1 MSNSVL
7 QFSKALQNDGFEVQ
21 FELLPVID
29 IDEIQ
34 ERKEILESLN
44 SINAQQKILS
54 QRIDALNTDIERL
67 TNHADALDYS
77 VAVGCGILCGLID
90 SFFVG
95 EFDFDEALQ
104 KSKEQVNKY
113 VESKAEKIRTSETV
127 KKAIENAKRKAAEK
141 GKKLSKEEIE
151 EIKNKVT
158 EGVANKF
165 KKVISGDAE
174 NGTVNAIRR
183 SITKLEE
190 KYKLPSD
197 HAHVGFKGMNSA
209 SHHLADL
216 AHHASPL
223 GLVAAI
229 IGEVFR
235 AGILVDKN
243 GKWHIVYLGLGEDEK
258 KRWLELVIPFV
269 VSGIITWLLNLA
281 VSKYKE
287 EIDKNLPKPIAK
299 VVHELA
305 NAPLAIAILN
315 SVKNVFTNWWG
326 HLSSDMAGSKSTPG
340 GGMGIPGLFVS
351 ILKEISSIPIP
362 PINKTKLPEIIEDIF
377 VKYRFD
383 MRAELAVINEM
394 GKQSVP
400 VIFGDI
406 LVRTFYFVRHLTV
419 ELSEKKDFKEV
430 DWKKTIPM
438 NNRTIVRMMTI
449 ESGTFTAIDIADA
462 AIRST
467 IKNGTPENPL
477 FWKDMILRVNFV
489 GIGRF
494 AIAVSSDV
502 LMGREKATDINERML
517 LYGKYNLL
525 ENSKIFYKQENM
537 WVTAIDTA
545 KAMQHLQKTT
555 YKTVCFYND
564 KINRLDLE
572 WEKLCDNTTKVKS
585 IDPEFAGELLDI
597 LDD

>member
-7 QFSKALQNDGFEVQ
+7 QYSKALQNDGFEVQ

-44 SINAQQKILS
+44 SIDAQQKILS
-54 QRIDALNTDIERL
+54 QRIDVLNTDIERL
-67 TNHADALDYS
+67 TNNADALDYS

-104 KSKEQVNKY
+104 KSKERVNKY

-151 EIKNKVT
+151 EIKKKVA

-197 HAHVGFKGMNSA
+197 NAFKGIKGMNSA
-209 SHHLADL
+209 SHHLDDL
-216 AHHASPL
+216 AHHPTLL

-229 IGEVFR
+229 IGELFH
-235 AGILVDKN
+235 AGIFVDKN
-243 GKWHIVYLGLGEDEK
+243 GDWHIEWLGFDKEDR
-258 KRWLELVIPFV
+258 KRWLELLAPIV
-269 VSGIITWLLNLA
+269 VAGLIAWLLN
-281 VSKYKE
+281 VVNSKYKD
-287 EIDKNLPKPIAK
+287 EIDQKLPAPIRK
-299 VVHELA
+299 IIKTLA
-305 NAPLAIAILN
+305 HAPLAITILN
-315 SVKNVFTNWWG
+315 SIRNVFTNWWG
-326 HLSSDMAGSKSTPG
+326 HLASDMAGSKSSPG
-340 GGMGIPGLFVS
+340 AGMGIPGLFVS
-351 ILKEISSIPIP
+351 IIKEISSIPP
-362 PINKTKLPEIIEDIF
+362 LNYTGLPKIVDEI
-377 VKYRFD
+377 YTQNRFD
-383 MRAELAVINEM
+383 MRAELAVMNEL
-394 GKQSVP
+394 GRQSIP
-400 VIFGDI
+400 VLLGDLI
-406 LVRTFYFVRHLTV
+406 VRSFYFVRHLIS
-419 ELSEKKDFKEV
+419 ELSNKDSFKDV
-430 DWKKTIPM
+430 NWRNVVPI
-438 NNRTIVRMMTI
+438 NNGTIVRMMTI

-502 LMGREKATDINERML
+502 LMGRERAAEINERML

-525 ENSKIFYKQENM
+525 DNSKIFYKQENM
-537 WVTAIDTA
+537 WLTAIDTA
-545 KAMQHLQKTT
+545 KAMQHLQETA

-572 WEKLCDNTTKVKS
+572 WKKLCDNTKKVKS
-585 IDPEFAGELLDI
+585 IDPEFANELSEMLNN
-597 LDD
+597 

>member
-1 MSNSVL
+1 MNSLL
-7 QFSKALQNDGFEVQ
+7 QYSKTLQNDGFEIQ
-21 FELLPVID
+21 FEVLPVVD

-44 SINAQQKILS
+44 SIDTQQKILS

-90 SFFVG
+90 SLFVG

-104 KSKEQVNKY
+104 KSKERVNKY

-141 GKKLSKEEIE
+141 GEKLSKEEIE
-151 EIKNKVT
+151 AIKKKVT

-165 KKVISGDAE
+165 NKVITGDAE

-197 HAHVGFKGMNSA
+197 NAFKGIKGMNSA
-209 SHHLADL
+209 SHHLDDL
-216 AHHASPL
+216 AHHPTLL

-229 IGEVFR
+229 IGELFR
-235 AGILVDKN
+235 AGIFVDKN
-243 GKWHIVYLGLGEDEK
+243 GDWHIEWLGFDKEDR
-258 KRWLELVIPFV
+258 KRWLELLAPIV
-269 VSGIITWLLNLA
+269 VAGLITWLLHVVN
-281 VSKYKE
+281 SKYKD
-287 EIDKNLPKPIAK
+287 EIDQNLPAPIRK
-299 VVHELA
+299 IIKTLA
-305 NAPLAIAILN
+305 NAPLAITILN
-315 SVKNVFTNWWG
+315 SIRNVFTNWWG
-326 HLSSDMAGSKSTPG
+326 HLASDMAGSKSSPG
-340 GGMGIPGLFVS
+340 AGMGIPGLFVS
-351 ILKEISSIPIP
+351 IIKEISSIPP
-362 PINKTKLPEIIEDIF
+362 LNYTGLPKIVDEI
-377 VKYRFD
+377 YTQNRFD
-383 MRAELAVINEM
+383 MRAELAVMNEL
-394 GKQSVP
+394 GRQSIP
-400 VIFGDI
+400 VLLGDLI
-406 LVRTFYFVRHLTV
+406 VRSFYFVRHLIS
-419 ELSEKKDFKEV
+419 ELSNKDSFKDV
-430 DWKKTIPM
+430 NWRNVVPL

-467 IKNGTPENPL
+467 IKNGTPYNPL

-502 LMGREKATDINERML
+502 LMGRERAAEINERML

-525 ENSKIFYKQENM
+525 ENSKIFYKQENT
-537 WVTAIDTA
+537 WLTAIDTA
-545 KAMQHLQKTT
+545 KAMQHLQETA

-564 KINRLDLE
+564 KINRIDLE
-572 WEKLCDNTTKVKS
+572 WENLRENTSKLKS
-585 IDPEFAGELLDI
+585 IDPVFAGELLDI

>member
-7 QFSKALQNDGFEVQ
+7 QYSKALQNDGFEVQ

-44 SINAQQKILS
+44 SIDAQQKILS
-54 QRIDALNTDIERL
+54 QRIDVLNTDIERL
-67 TNHADALDYS
+67 TNYADALDYS

-104 KSKEQVNKY
+104 KSKERVNKY

-151 EIKNKVT
+151 EIKKKVT

-197 HAHVGFKGMNSA
+197 NAFKGIKGMNSA
-209 SHHLADL
+209 SHHLDDL
-216 AHHASPL
+216 AHHPTLL

-229 IGEVFR
+229 IGELFR
-235 AGILVDKN
+235 AGIFVDKN
-243 GKWHIVYLGLGEDEK
+243 GDWHIEWLGFDKEDR
-258 KRWLELVIPFV
+258 KRWLELLAPIV
-269 VSGIITWLLNLA
+269 VAGLIAWLLN
-281 VSKYKE
+281 VVNSKYKD
-287 EIDKNLPKPIAK
+287 EIDQKLPAPIRK
-299 VVHELA
+299 IIKTLA
-305 NAPLAIAILN
+305 NAPLAITILN
-315 SVKNVFTNWWG
+315 SIRNVFTNWWG
-326 HLSSDMAGSKSTPG
+326 HLASDMAGSKSSPG
-340 GGMGIPGLFVS
+340 AGMGIPGLFVS
-351 ILKEISSIPIP
+351 IIKEISSIPP
-362 PINKTKLPEIIEDIF
+362 LNYTGLPKIVDEI
-377 VKYRFD
+377 YTQNRFD
-383 MRAELAVINEM
+383 MRAELAVMNEL
-394 GKQSVP
+394 GRQSIP
-400 VIFGDI
+400 VLLGDLI
-406 LVRTFYFVRHLTV
+406 VRSFYFVRHLIS
-419 ELSEKKDFKEV
+419 ELSNKDSFKDV
-430 DWKKTIPM
+430 NWRNVVPI
-438 NNRTIVRMMTI
+438 NNGTIVRMMTI

-502 LMGREKATDINERML
+502 LMGRERAAEINERML

-537 WVTAIDTA
+537 WLTAIDTA
-545 KAMQHLQKTT
+545 KAMQHLQETA

-572 WEKLCDNTTKVKS
+572 WEKLCDNTKKVKS
-585 IDPEFAGELLDI
+585 IDPEFANELSEMLNN
-597 LDD
+597 

>member
-44 SINAQQKILS
+44 SIDAQQKILS

-67 TNHADALDYS
+67 TNHADAFDYS

-104 KSKEQVNKY
+104 KSKEQVNKF
-113 VESKAEKIRTSETV
+113 VESKAEKIRTSETI

-197 HAHVGFKGMNSA
+197 HAFKGIKGMNSA
-209 SHHLADL
+209 SHHLDDL
-216 AHHASPL
+216 AHHPTLL

-229 IGEVFR
+229 IGELFR
-235 AGILVDKN
+235 AGIFVDKN
-243 GKWHIVYLGLGEDEK
+243 GDWHIEWLGFDKEDR
-258 KRWLELVIPFV
+258 KRWLEILAPIV
-269 VSGIITWLLNLA
+269 VAGLIAWLLN
-281 VSKYKE
+281 VVNSKYKD
-287 EIDKNLPKPIAK
+287 EIDQKLPAPIRK
-299 VVHELA
+299 IIKTLA
-305 NAPLAIAILN
+305 NAPLAITILN
-315 SVKNVFTNWWG
+315 SIRNVFTNWWG
-326 HLSSDMAGSKSTPG
+326 HLASDMAGSKSSPG
-340 GGMGIPGLFVS
+340 AGMGIPGLFVS
-351 ILKEISSIPIP
+351 IIKEISSIPP
-362 PINKTKLPEIIEDIF
+362 LNYTGLPKIVNEI
-377 VKYRFD
+377 YTQNRFD
-383 MRAELAVINEM
+383 MRAELAVMNEL
-394 GKQSVP
+394 GRQSIP
-400 VIFGDI
+400 VLLGDLI
-406 LVRTFYFVRHLTV
+406 VRIFYFVRHLIS
-419 ELSEKKDFKEV
+419 ELSNKDSFKDV
-430 DWKKTIPM
+430 NWRNVVPI
-438 NNRTIVRMMTI
+438 NNGTIVRMMAI

-494 AIAVSSDV
+494 VIAISSDIF
-502 LMGREKATDINERML
+502 MGREGAIDINERIL
-517 LYGKYNLL
+517 LYGKYIHL
-525 ENSKIFYKQENM
+525 ENSKVFYKQGNM
-537 WVTAIDTA
+537 WLTAIDTA
-545 KAMQHLQKTT
+545 KAMQHLRETA
-555 YKTVCFYND
+555 YKTICFYKD
-564 KINRLDLE
+564 KINKLDSE
-572 WEKLCDNTTKVKS
+572 WDKLHKNTTKLKS
-585 IDPEFAGELLDI
+585 IDPVFADELLDI

>member
-7 QFSKALQNDGFEVQ
+7 QYSKVLQNDGFEVQ

-44 SINAQQKILS
+44 SIDAQQKILS
-54 QRIDALNTDIERL
+54 QKIDALNTDIERL

-104 KSKEQVNKY
+104 KSKERVNKY

-151 EIKNKVT
+151 EIKKKVA

-197 HAHVGFKGMNSA
+197 NAFKGIKGMNSA
-209 SHHLADL
+209 SHHLDDL
-216 AHHASPL
+216 AHHPTLL

-229 IGEVFR
+229 IGELFR
-235 AGILVDKN
+235 AGIFVDKN
-243 GKWHIVYLGLGEDEK
+243 GDWHIEWLGFDKEDR
-258 KRWLELVIPFV
+258 KRWLELLAPIV
-269 VSGIITWLLNLA
+269 VAGLIAWLLN
-281 VSKYKE
+281 VVNSKYKD
-287 EIDKNLPKPIAK
+287 EIDQKLPAPIRK
-299 VVHELA
+299 IIKTLA
-305 NAPLAIAILN
+305 HTPLAITILN
-315 SVKNVFTNWWG
+315 SIRNVFTNWWG
-326 HLSSDMAGSKSTPG
+326 HLASDMAGSKSSPG
-340 GGMGIPGLFVS
+340 AGMGIPGLFVS
-351 ILKEISSIPIP
+351 IIKEISSIPP
-362 PINKTKLPEIIEDIF
+362 LNYTGLPKIVDEI
-377 VKYRFD
+377 YTQNRFD
-383 MRAELAVINEM
+383 MRAELAVMNEL
-394 GKQSVP
+394 GRQSIP
-400 VIFGDI
+400 VLLGDLI
-406 LVRTFYFVRHLTV
+406 VRSFYFVRHLIS
-419 ELSEKKDFKEV
+419 ELSNKDSFKDV
-430 DWKKTIPM
+430 NWRNVVPI
-438 NNRTIVRMMTI
+438 NNGTIVRMMTI

-477 FWKDMILRVNFV
+477 FWKDMILRVNIV

-502 LMGREKATDINERML
+502 LMGRERAAEINERML

-525 ENSKIFYKQENM
+525 DNSKIFYKQENM
-537 WVTAIDTA
+537 WLTAIDTA
-545 KAMQHLQKTT
+545 KAMQHLQETA

-572 WEKLCDNTTKVKS
+572 WEKLCDNTKKVKS
-585 IDPEFAGELLDI
+585 IDPEFANELSEMLNN
-597 LDD
+597 

>member
-1 MSNSVL
+1 MNSLL
-7 QFSKALQNDGFEVQ
+7 QYSKTLQNDGFEIQ
-21 FELLPVID
+21 FEMLPVVD

-44 SINAQQKILS
+44 SIDTQQKILS

-90 SFFVG
+90 SLFVG

-104 KSKEQVNKY
+104 KSKERVNKY

-141 GKKLSKEEIE
+141 REKLSKEEIE
-151 EIKNKVT
+151 AIKKKVT

-165 KKVISGDAE
+165 NKVITGDAE

-197 HAHVGFKGMNSA
+197 NAFKGIKGMNSA
-209 SHHLADL
+209 SHHLDDL
-216 AHHASPL
+216 AHHPTLL

-229 IGEVFR
+229 IGELFR
-235 AGILVDKN
+235 AGIFVDKN
-243 GKWHIVYLGLGEDEK
+243 GDWHIEWLGFDKEDR
-258 KRWLELVIPFV
+258 KRWLELLAPIV
-269 VSGIITWLLNLA
+269 VAGLITWLLHVVN
-281 VSKYKE
+281 SKYKD
-287 EIDKNLPKPIAK
+287 EIDQNLPAPIRK
-299 VVHELA
+299 IIKTLA
-305 NAPLAIAILN
+305 NAPLAITILN
-315 SVKNVFTNWWG
+315 SIRNVFTNWWG
-326 HLSSDMAGSKSTPG
+326 HLASDMAGSKSSPG
-340 GGMGIPGLFVS
+340 AGMGIPGLFVS
-351 ILKEISSIPIP
+351 IIKEISSIPP
-362 PINKTKLPEIIEDIF
+362 LNYTGLPKIVDEI
-377 VKYRFD
+377 YTQNRFD
-383 MRAELAVINEM
+383 MRAELAVMNEL
-394 GKQSVP
+394 GRQSIP
-400 VIFGDI
+400 VLLGDLI
-406 LVRTFYFVRHLTV
+406 VRSFYFVRHLIS
-419 ELSEKKDFKEV
+419 ELSNKDSFKDV
-430 DWKKTIPM
+430 NWRNVVPL

-467 IKNGTPENPL
+467 IKNGTPYNPL

-502 LMGREKATDINERML
+502 LMGRERAAEINERML

-525 ENSKIFYKQENM
+525 ENSKIFYKQENT
-537 WVTAIDTA
+537 WLTAIDTA
-545 KAMQHLQKTT
+545 KAMQHLQETA

-564 KINRLDLE
+564 KINRIDLE
-572 WEKLCDNTTKVKS
+572 WENLRENTSKLKS
-585 IDPEFAGELLDI
+585 IDPVFAGELLDI

>member
-7 QFSKALQNDGFEVQ
+7 QYSKALQNDGFEVQ

-44 SINAQQKILS
+44 SIDAQQKILS
-54 QRIDALNTDIERL
+54 QRIDVLNTDIERL

-104 KSKEQVNKY
+104 KSKERVNKY

-151 EIKNKVT
+151 EIKKKVA

-197 HAHVGFKGMNSA
+197 NAFKGIKGMNSA
-209 SHHLADL
+209 SHHLDDL
-216 AHHASPL
+216 AHHPTLL

-229 IGEVFR
+229 IGELFR
-235 AGILVDKN
+235 AGIFVDKN
-243 GKWHIVYLGLGEDEK
+243 GDWHIEWLGFDKEDR
-258 KRWLELVIPFV
+258 KRWLELLAPIV
-269 VSGIITWLLNLA
+269 VAGLIAWLLN
-281 VSKYKE
+281 VVNSKYKD
-287 EIDKNLPKPIAK
+287 EIDQKLPAPIRK
-299 VVHELA
+299 IIKTLA
-305 NAPLAIAILN
+305 HAPLAITILN
-315 SVKNVFTNWWG
+315 SIRNVFTNWWG
-326 HLSSDMAGSKSTPG
+326 HLASDMAGSKSSPG
-340 GGMGIPGLFVS
+340 AGMGIPGLFVS
-351 ILKEISSIPIP
+351 IIKEISSIPP
-362 PINKTKLPEIIEDIF
+362 LNYTGLPKIVDEI
-377 VKYRFD
+377 YTQNRFD
-383 MRAELAVINEM
+383 MRAELAVMNEL
-394 GKQSVP
+394 GRQSIP
-400 VIFGDI
+400 VLLGDLI
-406 LVRTFYFVRHLTV
+406 VRSFYFVRHLIS
-419 ELSEKKDFKEV
+419 ELSNKDSFKDV
-430 DWKKTIPM
+430 NWRNVVPI
-438 NNRTIVRMMTI
+438 NNGTIVRMMTI

-502 LMGREKATDINERML
+502 LMGRERAAEINERML

-525 ENSKIFYKQENM
+525 DNSKIFYKQENM
-537 WVTAIDTA
+537 WLTAIDTA
-545 KAMQHLQKTT
+545 KAMQHLQETA

-564 KINRLDLE
+564 KINRLDFE
-572 WEKLCDNTTKVKS
+572 WEKLCDNTKKVKS
-585 IDPEFAGELLDI
+585 IDPEFANELSEMLNN
-597 LDD
+597 

>member
-7 QFSKALQNDGFEVQ
+7 QYSKALQNDGFEVQ

-44 SINAQQKILS
+44 SIDAQQKILS
-54 QRIDALNTDIERL
+54 QRIDVLNTDIERL

-104 KSKEQVNKY
+104 KSKERVNKY

-151 EIKNKVT
+151 EIKKKVA

-197 HAHVGFKGMNSA
+197 NAFKGIKGMNSA
-209 SHHLADL
+209 SHHLDDL
-216 AHHASPL
+216 AHHPTLL

-229 IGEVFR
+229 IGELFR
-235 AGILVDKN
+235 AGIFVDKN
-243 GKWHIVYLGLGEDEK
+243 GDWHIEWLGFDKEDG
-258 KRWLELVIPFV
+258 KRWLELLAPIV
-269 VSGIITWLLNLA
+269 VAGLIAWLLN
-281 VSKYKE
+281 VVNSKYKD
-287 EIDKNLPKPIAK
+287 EIDQKLPAPIRK
-299 VVHELA
+299 IIKTLA
-305 NAPLAIAILN
+305 HAPLAITILN
-315 SVKNVFTNWWG
+315 SIRNVFTNWWG
-326 HLSSDMAGSKSTPG
+326 HLASDMAGSKSSPG
-340 GGMGIPGLFVS
+340 AGMGIPGLFVS
-351 ILKEISSIPIP
+351 IIKEISSIPP
-362 PINKTKLPEIIEDIF
+362 LNYTGLPKIVDEI
-377 VKYRFD
+377 YTQNRFD
-383 MRAELAVINEM
+383 MRAELAVMNEL
-394 GKQSVP
+394 GRQSIP
-400 VIFGDI
+400 VLLGDLI
-406 LVRTFYFVRHLTV
+406 VRSFYFVRHLIS
-419 ELSEKKDFKEV
+419 ELSNKDSFKDV
-430 DWKKTIPM
+430 NWRNVVPI
-438 NNRTIVRMMTI
+438 NNGTIVRMMTI

-502 LMGREKATDINERML
+502 LMGRERAAEINERML

-525 ENSKIFYKQENM
+525 DNSKILYKQENM
-537 WVTAIDTA
+537 WLTAIDTA
-545 KAMQHLQKTT
+545 KAMQHLQETA

-572 WEKLCDNTTKVKS
+572 WEKLCDNTKKVKS
-585 IDPEFAGELLDI
+585 IDPEFANELSEMLNN
-597 LDD
+597 

>member
-7 QFSKALQNDGFEVQ
+7 QYSKALQNDGFEVQ

-44 SINAQQKILS
+44 SIDAQQKILS
-54 QRIDALNTDIERL
+54 QRIDVLNTDIERL
-67 TNHADALDYS
+67 TNYADALDYS

-104 KSKEQVNKY
+104 KSKERVNKY

-151 EIKNKVT
+151 EIKKKVT

-197 HAHVGFKGMNSA
+197 NAFKGIKGMNSA
-209 SHHLADL
+209 SHHLDDL
-216 AHHASPL
+216 AHHPTLL

-229 IGEVFR
+229 IGELFR
-235 AGILVDKN
+235 AGIFVDKN
-243 GKWHIVYLGLGEDEK
+243 GDWHIEWLGFDKEDR
-258 KRWLELVIPFV
+258 KRWLELLAPIV
-269 VSGIITWLLNLA
+269 VAGLIAWLLN
-281 VSKYKE
+281 VVNSKYKD
-287 EIDKNLPKPIAK
+287 EIDQKLPAPIRK
-299 VVHELA
+299 IIKSLA
-305 NAPLAIAILN
+305 NAPLAITILN
-315 SVKNVFTNWWG
+315 SIRNVFTNWWG
-326 HLSSDMAGSKSTPG
+326 HLASDMAGSKSSPG
-340 GGMGIPGLFVS
+340 AGMGIPGLFVS
-351 ILKEISSIPIP
+351 IIKEISSVP
-362 PINKTKLPEIIEDIF
+362 PLNFTGLPKIVDEI
-377 VKYRFD
+377 YTQNRFD
-383 MRAELAVINEM
+383 MRAELAVINEL
-394 GKQSVP
+394 GRQAIP
-400 VIFGDI
+400 VLLGDLI
-406 LVRTFYFVRHLTV
+406 VRSFYFVSHLIS
-419 ELSEKKDFKEV
+419 ELSNKDSFKDV
-430 DWKKTIPM
+430 NWRNVIPL

-477 FWKDMILRVNFV
+477 FWKDMILRVNFIGV
-489 GIGRF
+489 GRF
-494 AIAVSSDV
+494 AVALSTDI
-502 LMGREKATDINERML
+502 LMGRERAIDINERML

-537 WVTAIDTA
+537 WLTAIDTA
-545 KAMQHLQKTT
+545 KAMQHLQETA

-572 WEKLCDNTTKVKS
+572 WEKLCDNTKKVKS
-585 IDPEFAGELLDI
+585 IDPEFANELSEMLNN
-597 LDD
+597 

>member
-44 SINAQQKILS
+44 SIDAQQKIIS

-67 TNHADALDYS
+67 TNHADAFDYS

-104 KSKEQVNKY
+104 KSKERVNKY

-127 KKAIENAKRKAAEK
+127 KKAIENAKAKAAEK

-151 EIKNKVT
+151 EIKKKVT

-165 KKVISGDAE
+165 KKVVAADNE

-197 HAHVGFKGMNSA
+197 NAFKGIKGMNSA
-209 SHHLADL
+209 SHHLDDL
-216 AHHASPL
+216 AHHPTLL

-229 IGEVFR
+229 IGELFR
-235 AGILVDKN
+235 AGIFVDKN
-243 GKWHIVYLGLGEDEK
+243 GDWHIEWLGFDKEDR
-258 KRWLELVIPFV
+258 KRWLELLAPIV
-269 VSGIITWLLNLA
+269 VAGLITWLLN
-281 VSKYKE
+281 VVNSKYKD
-287 EIDKNLPKPIAK
+287 EIDQNLPAPIRKIIKAL
-299 VVHELA
+299 V
-305 NAPLAIAILN
+305 NAPLAITILN
-315 SVKNVFTNWWG
+315 SVRNVFTNWWG
-326 HLSSDMAGSKSTPG
+326 HLASDMAGSKSSPG
-340 GGMGIPGLFVS
+340 AGMGIPGLFVS
-351 ILKEISSIPIP
+351 ILKEISSIPP
-362 PINKTKLPEIIEDIF
+362 FNFTGLPKIVDEI
-377 VKYRFD
+377 YTQNRFD
-383 MRAELAVINEM
+383 MRAELAVMNEL
-394 GKQSVP
+394 GRQSIP
-400 VIFGDI
+400 VLLGDVI
-406 LVRTFYFVRHLTV
+406 VRSFYFVRHLIS
-419 ELSEKKDFKEV
+419 ELSNKDSFKDINWRYV
-430 DWKKTIPM
+430 VPL

-462 AIRST
+462 AIRSA
-467 IKNGTPENPL
+467 IKNGTPQNPL

-494 AIAVSSDV
+494 AVAVSSDIK
-502 LMGREKATDINERML
+502 MGRERAADINERML

-537 WVTAIDTA
+537 WLTAIDTA
-545 KAMQHLQKTT
+545 KAMQHLQETA

-572 WEKLCDNTTKVKS
+572 WEKLCDNTKKVKS
-585 IDPEFAGELLDI
+585 IDPEFANELSEMLNS
-597 LDD
+597 